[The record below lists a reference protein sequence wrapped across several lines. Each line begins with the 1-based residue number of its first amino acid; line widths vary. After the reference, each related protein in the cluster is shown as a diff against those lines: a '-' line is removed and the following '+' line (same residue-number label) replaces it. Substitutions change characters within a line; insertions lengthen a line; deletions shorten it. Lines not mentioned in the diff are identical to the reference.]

1 MARAKGAI
9 KNANG
14 EKEKRPQGRPLKDR
28 SATCTR
34 CGEEYAVQEKN
45 FNRSNSPLF
54 LHNNRYLPVCR
65 DCITELYERYKEELK
80 DERAAIRRVCMKFDV
95 YWCEPLYQSIDKV
108 PTSTSRIMV
117 YLRHSGLRHYQNKT
131 FDDTLKEE
139 AEQEAVINYED
150 VFNDEKEPEVSKEI
164 IDFWGSGLTPSYYR
178 ELEQQLKKWTEDRN
192 LKDIDIG
199 EITVIKKICLLEVM
213 INQDIATGN
222 NKAVEK
228 NVRALD
234 ALLGSANL
242 KPVQKNKPSA
252 SSEKDGMTP
261 FGVWI
266 KKIEDDRPIPEPEER
281 FKDVDGI
288 TKYISVWFLGHLS
301 KVLNVNNRYSN
312 LYEEEIERL
321 TVERPEYEGYDDEE
335 VLEDIFERA
344 KKESEVEAKRAA
356 DELNVGDD
364 DGTEEQDKE

>member
-1 MARAKGAI
+1 MARAKGAV
-9 KNANG
+9 KKA
-14 EKEKRPQGRPLKDR
+14 EEAKRKPGRPPKDR
-28 SATCTR
+28 SAVCSR
-34 CGEEYAVQEKN
+34 CGVEYSAKERH

-54 LHNNRYLPVCR
+54 FYNDRYLPVCR
-65 DCITELYERYKEELK
+65 KCLVEMYEQYLGEFK
-80 DERAAIRRVCMKFDV
+80 DDRAAIRRVCMKFDI
-95 YWCEPLYQSIDKV
+95 YWCESLYQSVNNDR
-108 PTSTSRIMV
+108 STSSRISA
-117 YLRHSGLRHYQNKT
+117 YLKNSNLSHFQGKT
-131 FDDTLKEE
+131 FDDTLAEE

-150 VFNDEKEPEVSKEI
+150 VFNEKKEPEVSKEI
-164 IDFWGSGLTPSYYR
+164 IDFWGSGLTASYYM
-178 ELEQQLKKWTEDRN
+178 ELEQQLKKWTDNRN
-192 LKDIDIG
+192 IDEIDIG

-242 KPVQKNKPSA
+242 KPVQKVKPSD
-252 SSEKDGMTP
+252 SNEKDGLTP

-266 KKIEDDRPIPEPEER
+266 KKIEDERPIPEPEEK

-288 TKYISVWFLGHLS
+288 AKYISVWFLGHLS
-301 KVLNVNNRYSN
+301 KVLNVSNRYSN
-312 LYEEEIERL
+312 LYEEEISRL

-356 DELNVGDD
+356 EEMNVGDD
-364 DGTEEQDKE
+364 DGQEEQ